1 MEIKDN
7 DYAKKPV
14 GAEETVA
21 VSDEKENA
29 STALKKFKDV
39 DALEKAYNSLQA
51 EFTRRSQKLK
61 ELERKWENSL
71 KEKAEADKVGVEKLR
86 QNASARKQEEK
97 EFDSFVSDIENANLR
112 AQTAENGEPNLI
124 SADSTD
130 TDIAP
135 VVKTEENQASFDEKE
150 KTQSFVAT
158 GRTDE
163 DAETSFDLYER
174 AVRDESVRLKIIG
187 EYLTSLKNTGAPIMK
202 TGSGLLAT
210 PPMKAKSIT
219 EAGNMALRFFKKS

>member
-1 MEIKDN
+1 MERKDN
-7 DYAKKPV
+7 DYVAKAE

-21 VSDEKENA
+21 VSEKEENA

-71 KEKAEADKVGVEKLR
+71 KEKAEAERVGVEKLR
-86 QNASARKQEEK
+86 QNASARKREEK
-97 EFDSFVSDIENANLR
+97 EFNDFVSEIESASVR
-112 AQTAENGEPNLI
+112 AQSVKDSEPDLPSAEGTK
-124 SADSTD
+124 ADLTPD
-130 TDIAP
+130 
-135 VVKTEENQASFDEKE
+135 VKPKAEEAVLLEKE

-158 GRTDE
+158 GGTE
-163 DAETSFDLYER
+163 QTAETSFELYER
-174 AVRDESVRLKIIG
+174 AVRDENVRLKIIG
-187 EYLTSLKNTGAPIMK
+187 EYLSSLKNAGAPIMK

>member
-1 MEIKDN
+1 MMEIKDN
-7 DYAKKPV
+7 DCVEKTD

-21 VSDEKENA
+21 VSDEKENT

-61 ELERKWENSL
+61 ELERKWENSQ
-71 KEKAEADKVGVEKLR
+71 KERAEADLGVEKLR
-86 QNASARKQEEK
+86 QNASARKREK
-97 EFDSFVSDIENANLR
+97 QEFDNFVSDIESANVR
-112 AQTAENGEPNLI
+112 ALAVEESEPNSSLENCAKADLPPDVKSNGE
-124 SADSTD
+124 D
-130 TDIAP
+130 AP
-135 VVKTEENQASFDEKE
+135 FDEKE

-158 GRTDE
+158 GRTE
-163 DAETSFDLYER
+163 KSAENSFDLYER

-187 EYLTSLKNTGAPIMK
+187 EYLASLKNTGAPIMK
-202 TGSGLLAT
+202 TGSGMLAT
-210 PPMKAKSIT
+210 PPMKAKNIT